1 MHRVIVVGS
10 PRPFGRSASLADELF
25 NACIEECP
33 EDGVSIV
40 SVASLEVGPCCGC
53 DACKPATVAP
63 DKLPEDDDNLAVMP
77 LVAASD
83 ALLHRCAIHDD
94 MTDVR
99 KHLDAADE
107 LIVVSPVYFASAPA
121 QLKCLMDRLQP
132 YYWSN
137 LRQDMGAAKRPMV
150 LHVVG
155 EGGDPHGIEPLIG
168 TVRSA
173 FSCAGFELE
182 MVLDWVGKID
192 EDGEIVA
199 EAEEYPIPPVGGF
212 EGLSFDGRDFEI
224 IEVDGEFPE
233 GFEFEADF
241 GGAFEAAEGYEA
253 CGEFD
258 DFGEFDESDDFD
270 DFDGLG
276 DPEGFEERGGSGK
289 RGCAD
294 GSCGGEG
301 GAEEADGINPRLD
314 ASDFEVIGG
323 SGRANRNRV
332 ARSSSDSAAKG
343 KPAARSASG
352 GRAKLALFDDQ
363 TQLKGKAAAEK
374 SASKKS
380 AKKGGKGQAGSRS
393 KGGASAGG
401 RSNGKGKGKGGKRRG

>member
-1 MHRVIVVGS
+1 MGS
-10 PRPFGRSASLADELF
+10 PRPFGRSACLADELF

-53 DACKPATVAP
+53 DACKPATAAP

-77 LVAASD
+77 LVATSD

-137 LRQDMGAAKRPMV
+137 LRQGMGAAKRPMV

-192 EDGEIVA
+192 ADGEIIA

-233 GFEFEADF
+233 GFEFETDF
-241 GGAFEAAEGYEA
+241 GGAFEAVEGYEA
-253 CGEFD
+253 CEAGGEFD
-258 DFGEFDESDDFD
+258 GC
-270 DFDGLG
+270 DGPDG
-276 DPEGFEERGGSGK
+276 PEGF
-289 RGCAD
+289 A
-294 GSCGGEG
+294 
-301 GAEEADGINPRLD
+301 PRFD
-314 ASDFEVIGG
+314 ASDFQVVSASGEAKRGG
-323 SGRANRNRV
+323 V
-332 ARSSSDSAAKG
+332 AESSSASAAG
-343 KPAARSASG
+343 RRPAARSASD
-352 GRAKLALFDDQ
+352 GRAKLTLFDDQ

-380 AKKGGKGQAGSRS
+380 AKRGGKAQVGGRS

-401 RSNGKGKGKGGKRRG
+401 RSNGKGGASAGGRSSGKGKGGKRRG

>member
-10 PRPFGRSASLADELF
+10 PRPSGRSACLADELF

-53 DACKPATVAP
+53 DACKPATAAP
-63 DKLPEDDDNLAVMP
+63 DKLPEGDDNLAVMP

-137 LRQDMGAAKRPMV
+137 LRQGMGAAKRPMV

-192 EDGEIVA
+192 EDGEIIA

-212 EGLSFDGRDFEI
+212 EGLSFDGREFEI

-241 GGAFEAAEGYEA
+241 GGAFEVAEACEDDGGCATGEAKRSGAAEPSPA
-253 CGEFD
+253 
-258 DFGEFDESDDFD
+258 
-270 DFDGLG
+270 
-276 DPEGFEERGGSGK
+276 
-289 RGCAD
+289 
-294 GSCGGEG
+294 
-301 GAEEADGINPRLD
+301 
-314 ASDFEVIGG
+314 
-323 SGRANRNRV
+323 
-332 ARSSSDSAAKG
+332 SAAKG
-343 KPAARSASG
+343 AQTARPASE

-374 SASKKS
+374 SASGKS
-380 AKKGGKGQAGSRS
+380 AKKGGKGHAGGRP

-401 RSNGKGKGKGGKRRG
+401 RSNGKGKGGKRRG